1 MKRILAML
9 LALMLVSAMTV
20 GFVAYA
26 DEPVAEETP
35 AEIAETA
42 EEQEVAA
49 PEYEIDEESL
59 KYYVLLDASDIE
71 NMTLLQ
77 LIYSEDEENL
87 NNLAKQLGEE
97 AEYVEF
103 NKKNMLKSNES
114 PVTMDSLTSM
124 GIDCFVEEG
133 FFATKYTYVMLVGN
147 IPEEATQVDD
157 KQFLALKFGKR
168 AASTNGEKIS
178 DGAMMALRSG
188 KHCSLMATTYEYN
201 WINFL
206 IALMVLVVIVLI
218 ILIAVFSKKKK
229 KLDGEETVADTLE
242 NAVEG
247 LGEVSA
253 EIKEEIADA
262 AEEIAEVIEEVKEES
277 QEIAE
282 EVVEEITEIAEE
294 EKTEE

>member
-1 MKRILAML
+1 MKRILAMF
-9 LALMLVSAMTV
+9 LALMLLSAMAV

-26 DEPVAEETP
+26 DEPVAEEIP

-42 EEQEVAA
+42 EEQEAA
-49 PEYEIDEESL
+49 EPEYEIDEESL
-59 KYYVLLDASDIE
+59 KYYVLLDVSDKE
-71 NMTLLQ
+71 NMTVSE

-87 NNLAKQLGEE
+87 NNVAKQLGDA

-103 NKKNMLKSNES
+103 DKKNMIQRTPT

-178 DGAMMALRSG
+178 DGAIMALHSG

-201 WINFL
+201 WINLL
-206 IALMVLVVIVLI
+206 IALMVLVVIILVVLI
-218 ILIAVFSKKKK
+218 TVFSKKKK
-229 KLDGEETVADTLE
+229 KLAAEETGVDALE

-247 LGEVSA
+247 LEDAAA
-253 EIKEEIADA
+253 EIKEEVAEA
-262 AEEIAEVIEEVKEES
+262 TEEISEVIEEVKEE
-277 QEIAE
+277 AE
-282 EVVEEITEIAEE
+282 EVVEEITEAVE

>member
-35 AEIAETA
+35 AEIAE
-42 EEQEVAA
+42 EVAPA
-49 PEYEIDEESL
+49 TPSQEDFESMMQYMTYDFTKPDVVVISSYVTGSDNLLNYFKDSSGESAKIEEIDGVKALVLPESEVSMEQL
-59 KYYVLLDASDIE
+59 SSGGVGYIE
-71 NMTLLQ
+71 
-77 LIYSEDEENL
+77 D
-87 NNLAKQLGEE
+87 K
-97 AEYVEF
+97 
-103 NKKNMLKSNES
+103 
-114 PVTMDSLTSM
+114 
-124 GIDCFVEEG
+124 G
-133 FFATKYTYVMLVGN
+133 FFVTKNIYTYVLGDMAGSGEDGTVVANLTFKVSGAVTYTNIDKVKGGASVDITVGKN
-147 IPEEATQVDD
+147 NNVVVIAKSV
-157 KQFLALKFGKR
+157 
-168 AASTNGEKIS
+168 
-178 DGAMMALRSG
+178 
-188 KHCSLMATTYEYN
+188 N

-229 KLDGEETVADTLE
+229 KLDGEETGADALE

-247 LGEVSA
+247 LGEVAA
-253 EIKEEIADA
+253 EIKEEISDA
-262 AEEIAEVIEEVKEES
+262 TEEIAEVIEEVKEES